1 MAGRSMELFAR
12 GILDEGVL
20 QEFRADWA
28 SISTGYPVNAT
39 K

>member
-20 QEFRADWA
+20 QEFRAD
-28 SISTGYPVNAT
+28 
-39 K
+39 